1 MSSGKRAARSWK
13 QHAPTPTEEAKH
25 LWQTGASAGAQLEA
39 MRPQNSGLVYFIGLL
54 VLSLGGLGALLFV
67 LLHSPNKTPIITVI
81 PTNYS
86 WPLSP
91 SAWRLEDL
99 QGLKTLSGQ
108 CLQLEDASTSW
119 HTRTLAIKELRKSS
133 QKLAVY
139 AKRKGAILL
148 YLSMH
153 TMVNEEGEPCVVPQN
168 ADPLD
173 PSEWIGLDEIVVLAR
188 EQIPDDVNLLIV
200 LDCLT
205 DDNQWQLG
213 ITHSTFLERVAS
225 WLQDAKPLNVS
236 VLASSDSGQSSY
248 AGPDIRSSIF
258 GREFRLGIAGA
269 ADLPA
274 DQGGFGDGDGV
285 VSLFELAQFL
295 QQRVQRWTLLHRG
308 NEQAPQ
314 LLQATKRNYPVSWAM
329 AHSSIASMQTKA
341 DAISFTEFSLPLES
355 LQEIS
360 ASMDQLR
367 EQQLYRFDPI
377 GWAELERNGIELER
391 MARSGNAYKNFV
403 EKQLYPALQRRL
415 GEIKQKSAST
425 IGIERYTIIDPK
437 HRSSG
442 FLQYLPSLTMKEYL
456 GEISS
461 KDANLIRSKITA
473 TAGSDLGSSL
483 VSDVGSLGLPP
494 ATAFCDESNF
504 KGLAEKSNYLRSW
517 SGTDTLDALS
527 LARDRLEKKVYS
539 GDIRTKRLDQ
549 PFLDE
554 LDVRRRAAE
563 DAFWQALSPCASL
576 ISIDSYQRCNH
587 HRKALNRWRWN
598 KSWRF
603 ATACTMSCYQL
614 GNGSLNRD
622 ISMPPPIEKGICGMH

>member
-274 DQGGFGDGDGV
+274 DQGGVGDGDGV

-391 MARSGNAYKNFV
+391 MARSGNAYKNLSKNSCIPRCS
-403 EKQLYPALQRRL
+403 EDLA
-415 GEIKQKSAST
+415 
-425 IGIERYTIIDPK
+425 
-437 HRSSG
+437 RSSKNR
-442 FLQYLPSLTMKEYL
+442 LQPSGLKDTP
-456 GEISS
+456 SS
-461 KDANLIRSKITA
+461 IPNIDRADFYNTC
-473 TAGSDLGSSL
+473 
-483 VSDVGSLGLPP
+483 P
-494 ATAFCDESNF
+494 A
-504 KGLAEKSNYLRSW
+504 
-517 SGTDTLDALS
+517 
-527 LARDRLEKKVYS
+527 
-539 GDIRTKRLDQ
+539 
-549 PFLDE
+549 
-554 LDVRRRAAE
+554 
-563 DAFWQALSPCASL
+563 SP
-576 ISIDSYQRCNH
+576 
-587 HRKALNRWRWN
+587 
-598 KSWRF
+598 
-603 ATACTMSCYQL
+603 
-614 GNGSLNRD
+614 
-622 ISMPPPIEKGICGMH
+622 